1 MIKKILNKYLFIAAF
16 LVTTVFSTAV
26 VPSALAHAAS
36 GGTIGSWQTQ
46 TNSLPSNM
54 LAADSVTYDG
64 YAYVLGGYDKNGP
77 VNLVFSAQVD
87 SNGNV
92 GEWNGMGNTPIPI
105 PLFGSSAIAYNGYIY
120 IIGGGTTNNIFSG
133 TQTVFSAPISS
144 GTVGPWTQLDS
155 SLPISL
161 LFQTAVES
169 DGYVYVMGGIA
180 DPQNTAPSDVVFSAQ
195 LNSDGTLGQ
204 WTTQAN
210 SLPDTSFFSTS
221 VAYDGY
227 IYLFGGQNSQG
238 PTNAV
243 YSAPITNGTVGSWST
258 TQSLPAPL
266 WESTSV
272 LYNGKVYLLGGADSN
287 SNPQNTVYSASL
299 NSGEVGQW
307 TNETNSLPQAL
318 TFSTAT
324 VANGYVYVLGGG
336 GNDGFS
342 NTVYSAQLYIKVL
355 SQSANALANT
365 KNTVTILSN
374 AIDTP
379 DPSSLVLLTQP
390 THGSA
395 TASTSG
401 IVYTPTSGYIGED
414 SLTYKICSTLASYR
428 CSLVTLHLLV
438 TVQPPNTG
446 VGVTLD
452 SPLTTLL
459 NYSIASITFIGAA
472 LLVRKKY
479 QL

>member
-1 MIKKILNKYLFIAAF
+1 MIKILLNKYLFFAAF
-16 LVTTVFSTAV
+16 LITTVFSSAV
-26 VPSALAHAAS
+26 VPSALAHATS
-36 GGTIGSWQTQ
+36 GGAIGSWQTQ
-46 TNSLPSNM
+46 TNSLPSNL

-64 YAYVLGGYDKNGP
+64 YLYVLGGYDGNGP

-92 GEWNGMGNTPIPI
+92 GEWNGQGNTPIPI

-120 IIGGGTTNNIFSG
+120 IIGGGTNNIFSG
-133 TQTVFSAPISS
+133 AQTVFSAPISS

-155 SLPISL
+155 SLPIPL
-161 LFQTAVES
+161 VFQTAVES
-169 DGYVYVMGGIA
+169 DGYVYVMGGVTDAQIT
-180 DPQNTAPSDVVFSAQ
+180 DPSNVVFSAQ
-195 LNSDGTLGQ
+195 LNNDGTLGQ

-221 VAYDGY
+221 VVYDGY

-266 WESTSV
+266 WASTSV
-272 LYNGKVYLLGGADSN
+272 LYNGKVYLLGGADNDSN
-287 SNPQNTVYSASL
+287 SQNTVYSASL
-299 NSGEVGQW
+299 TNGEVGQW

-318 TFSTAT
+318 TYSTST

-336 GNDGFS
+336 GRDEIS

-365 KNTVTILSN
+365 KNTVTILSD

-379 DPSSLVLLTQP
+379 NPSSLVLLTQP

-395 TASTSG
+395 TASPSG
-401 IVYTPTSGYIGED
+401 IIYTPTSGYTGED
-414 SLTYKICSTLASYR
+414 SLNYKICSTLASYR

-438 TVQPPNTG
+438 AVQPPNTG

-452 SPLTTLL
+452 SPLTTLFD
-459 NYSIASITFIGAA
+459 YSIASITFIGAA

>member
-16 LVTTVFSTAV
+16 LMTTVFSTAV
-26 VPSALAHAAS
+26 MQSDLAHAAS

-46 TNSLPSNM
+46 TSSLPSNL

-64 YAYVLGGYDKNGP
+64 YVYVLGGYDGNGP
-77 VNLVFSAQVD
+77 VNLVFSSQVD

-92 GEWNGMGNTPIPI
+92 GEWNGQGNTPLPI
-105 PLFGSSAIAYNGYIY
+105 PLVGSSAIAHNGYIY
-120 IIGGGTTNNIFSG
+120 IFGGGADNTDIG
-133 TQTVFSAPISS
+133 LQTVFSAPISN
-144 GTVGPWTQLDS
+144 GIVGPWTLLNS
-155 SLPISL
+155 NLPISL

-169 DGYVYVMGGIA
+169 DGYVYVMGGISGPGNA
-180 DPQNTAPSDVVFSAQ
+180 YPSDVVFSAQ
-195 LNSDGTLGQ
+195 LNNDGTLGQ

-210 SLPDTSFFSTS
+210 SLPSTSFLSSS

-227 IYLFGGQNSQG
+227 IYFFGGENSQG

-243 YSAPITNGTVGSWST
+243 YSAPITNGTVGAWST

-266 WESTSV
+266 WGSTSV
-272 LYNGKVYLLGGADSN
+272 LYNGKVYLLGGGDDN
-287 SNPQNTVYSASL
+287 SDYQNTVYSASL
-299 NSGEVGQW
+299 NSGEVSQW

-318 TFSTAT
+318 TYSTSTIAS
-324 VANGYVYVLGGG
+324 GYVYVIGGAG
-336 GNDGFS
+336 VDGIS

-355 SQSANALANT
+355 SQSANAQANT

-379 DPSSLVLLTQP
+379 DPSSLVILTQP

-395 TASTSG
+395 TASPSG

-414 SLTYKICSTLASYR
+414 SLNYKICSTLASYR

-438 TVQPPNTG
+438 AVQPPNTG

-452 SPLTTLL
+452 SPLTALL
-459 NYSIASITFIGAA
+459 DYSIASITFISAA